1 MKSKKKNKVIVGL
14 GVGLL
19 SITVLTVSLLSFS
32 RDSDTK
38 DEPKVISEK
47 KEESTN
53 IKEHSQPQS
62 STLRV
67 KEVVKDEVNNK
78 KEKNQDTNKIE
89 IDNEQKLIQDTSK
102 PSEKAEDIPNISNE
116 TEQIPNIVE
125 EKEESVLYEE
135 VVPSRNIISATAF
148 VTTQYSHTT
157 ATHIEGETYSVPA
170 TPVTILGNSISGT
183 VTRTG
188 IGTEKGSIILNYI
201 LNFDSQGRYLSG
213 EVTSSGYVTA
223 QINLSV
229 GEIYT
234 DSISDVITTSYGR
247 ALSGSLVYPVCV
259 SLNLRV

>member
-19 SITVLTVSLLSFS
+19 SITVLTVDLLSFS
-32 RDSDTK
+32 GDSYTK

-62 STLRV
+62 SALRV

-102 PSEKAEDIPNISNE
+102 HSEKAED
-116 TEQIPNIVE
+116 IPNIVE

-135 VVPSRNIISATAF
+135 VVPTRNIISATAF
-148 VTTQYSHTT
+148 ATTQYSHTT

-188 IGTEKGSIILNYI
+188 IGTEKESIILNYI
-201 LNFDSQGRYLSG
+201 LNFDNQGRYLSG